1 MAEGEKKGFLARFV
15 KIKHVEWV
23 ILAVFLAV
31 ILLIFLGNFTENEG
45 EEESADALLQYTE
58 ALEKR
63 LAQTLSSVT
72 GAGRVRV
79 MVHLESGV
87 EIVPAVKT
95 ETEGDRSVTT
105 VLTVGGKPM
114 ILREIQPRIKGVIV
128 VAEGAENAT
137 VKVNLLRA
145 VATLTGVSVDAV
157 QVFTMQPS

>member
-1 MAEGEKKGFLARFV
+1 M
-15 KIKHVEWV
+15 
-23 ILAVFLAV
+23 
-31 ILLIFLGNFTENEG
+31 
-45 EEESADALLQYTE
+45 
-58 ALEKR
+58 
-63 LAQTLSSVT
+63 
-72 GAGRVRV
+72 
-79 MVHLESGV
+79 